1 VLVFSDNVQLPSFAR
16 LGQLGAAVPTKSTF
30 PQPEYYSEFTEL
42 SSTRNQRFVISDYR
56 VAMKPENPAATPDAA
71 IVRVPSPTDQSNE
84 KRSDKKLK
92 FMLESGHSA
101 SAVVLRCQ
109 GRIIFHSEARA
120 LSTIVADVLPSARR
134 MVVDL
139 TEVDAVDSGG
149 LGELVLTHM
158 WAEAAGYTLKF
169 ASPEKSVRHLFEI
182 THLVSVLDVYASV
195 PEAMAAMVREE
206 VQST

>member
-1 VLVFSDNVQLPSFAR
+1 
-16 LGQLGAAVPTKSTF
+16 
-30 PQPEYYSEFTEL
+30 
-42 SSTRNQRFVISDYR
+42 
-56 VAMKPENPAATPDAA
+56 
-71 IVRVPSPTDQSNE
+71 
-84 KRSDKKLK
+84 
-92 FMLESGHSA
+92 MLEAGHFA
-101 SAVVLRCQ
+101 GAVVLHCQ

-139 TEVDAVDSGG
+139 TEVDSVDSGG

-169 ASPEKSVRHLFEI
+169 ASPKKSVRHLFEI
-182 THLVSVLDVYASV
+182 TNLVSVLDVYASV

-206 VQST
+206 VQSA